1 MGSTPPKQYVILSL
15 PNSGSDWLA
24 DVICQSSGLRYFR
37 KEFFNPICNARHGD
51 RLADG
56 FGCELVGC
64 YKNIAAPYDVDELDR
79 IYSETWE
86 GSGYDFNK
94 EVFSP
99 FRVGWFARHFQ
110 IVVLVRSIEGVFPPA
125 RLRVWQWYEA
135 IWQSIAYSFQPLP
148 LDTMVARALAGYQT
162 AHTAM
167 VRDAAE
173 LGIHVLRYDDLIQLP
188 EADLRKH
195 LGQGWLAEVIDQDRA
210 VARILETR
218 DPRGCQKPD
227 LAGVIGGGR
236 LTHSRSPPPGSD
248 LR

>member
-1 MGSTPPKQYVILSL
+1 MDSSTPKQYVILSL

-24 DVICQSSGLRYFR
+24 DVICESSGLRYFH

-86 GSGYDFNK
+86 GVGYDFNK

-99 FRVGWFARHFQ
+99 FMVGWYARHFQ
-110 IVVLVRSIEGVFPPA
+110 VVVLVRSEAGVFPPA

-135 IWQSIAYSFQPLP
+135 IWQSVAHSFQTTPCCR
-148 LDTMVARALAGYQT
+148 MVSRAVLGYRVALAAIT
-162 AHTAM
+162 E
-167 VRDAAE
+167 DAAA
-173 LGIHVLRYDDLIQLP
+173 LGIPVLSYDDLIQLP
-188 EADLRKH
+188 EADLRQH
-195 LGQGWLAEVIDQDRA
+195 LGQGWIADVVDVDRA

-218 DPRGCQKPD
+218 NPLGCQKPALSD
-227 LAGVIGGGR
+227 VLAQGR
-236 LTHSRSPPPGSD
+236 LTYSR
-248 LR
+248 